1 MRAEFVRPDAPN
13 EVAGVATW
21 DGTRVHVESED
32 EGIRSTLAR
41 VFRVSPVQIFDPA
54 ATPESPER
62 GALVEPGDL
71 EWFRSAALVR
81 GREEGLGI
89 RFATDVSGGWDPA
102 GSYEPMDAFVGRRE
116 GDAAGQPTLGTS
128 RA

>member
-1 MRAEFVRPDAPN
+1 MRAEFLRPEAPN
-13 EVAGVATW
+13 EIVGVATW
-21 DGTRVHVESED
+21 DGTRVHVGSED
-32 EGIRSTLAR
+32 DGVRRVLTR

-62 GALVEPGDL
+62 GAQVEPGDL

-81 GREEGLGI
+81 GREEGLGV
-89 RFATDVSGGWDPA
+89 RFATDVPGGWDPA
-102 GSYEPMDAFVGRRE
+102 GSYEPMDVFVGRRE
-116 GDAAGQPTLGTS
+116 GDVAARPTLGTS